1 MSKMPKEKELQPGP
15 GFSKKM
21 SILYVSQKNQTY
33 PAVMVGNE
41 LVGKAMV
48 DLTTVE
54 LEDKFR
60 APRILTVE
68 NWYMN

>member
-1 MSKMPKEKELQPGP
+1 
-15 GFSKKM
+15 
-21 SILYVSQKNQTY
+21 
-33 PAVMVGNE
+33 MVGNE